1 MCGFAGFYSPG
12 ALAANAKSLVVQMA
26 DRLWQRGPDGAGDWV
41 RRLAIVDLS
50 ELGHQPMASADGRF
64 VLAMNGEI
72 YNHLKIRAELE
83 SHGQALK
90 GASDTEVLLES
101 ISQWGLESTLQRAI
115 GMFAFA
121 LVDLQE
127 RKLFLVRD
135 RLGEKP
141 LYYGWS
147 KSHFFFGSELKA
159 FRPHPDFVPEVNR
172 GAVALFLRHGYLPS
186 PHCIFTGF
194 QKLLPGHI
202 LTLSLDGSARPGAER
217 LKKYWAVPRPGEP
230 LGFSGSPEDCVA
242 GLEEL
247 LGDAIRMQ
255 MLADVPVGAFLSGGI
270 DSSTV
275 VSLMQQMASRPI
287 KTFNLGFPDAR
298 FDESGHASRI
308 AAHLGTDHTTW
319 QCTDSELLELVNQLP
334 NAYSEP
340 FADDSQL
347 PTLALARMAR
357 KQVTVSLSGDG
368 GDELFLGYG
377 RYLKTLRRW
386 GELKSHPH
394 LGTGLRCGLDSIS
407 SLLTLLPASKTKK
420 RYLAKLNR
428 ARNQWLPKDLPAYYG
443 HRTALNKNAERY
455 LFHSEALRDFFEMH
469 GPIPEDTNDL
479 SWLSYLDLNTYLPDD
494 LLAKVDRAGMAFSL
508 ETRMPLL
515 DHRIVEFAARLPD
528 NLKRRNEQ
536 SKWPLRQILER
547 RVPVALTERTKVGLS
562 TPMGRWLRGPLRD
575 WAEAQLSETRLKQE
589 GFFDVSELRQLWTQ
603 HQSGKRDRG
612 LMLWGFLMYQA
623 WYETF

>member
-1 MCGFAGFYSPG
+1 M
-12 ALAANAKSLVVQMA
+12 
-26 DRLWQRGPDGAGDWV
+26 
-41 RRLAIVDLS
+41 I
-50 ELGHQPMASADGRF
+50 SADGRF

-72 YNHLKIRAELE
+72 YNHPIIRAELE
-83 SHGQALK
+83 NHGQGLK
-90 GASDTEVLLES
+90 GSSDTEVLLEG
-101 ISQWGLESTLQRAI
+101 ISKWGLESTLQRAI

-121 LVDLQE
+121 LVDVRE

-147 KSHFFFGSELKA
+147 RNHFFFGSELKA
-159 FRPHPDFVPEVNR
+159 FRPHPDFVPEVDR
-172 GAVALFLRHGYLPS
+172 GALALFLRHGYLPS
-186 PHCIFTGF
+186 PHCILSGF
-194 QKLLPGHI
+194 HKLLPGHI
-202 LTLSLDGSARPGAER
+202 LTLPLDGSAAPGTER
-217 LKKYWAVPRPGEP
+217 LKKYWAVPCPSEP
-230 LGFSGSPEDCVA
+230 LGFSGSAEDCVA

-247 LGDAIRMQ
+247 LESAVRMQ

-275 VSLMQQMASRPI
+275 VSLMQQMATRPI

-298 FDESGHASRI
+298 LDESEHAGRV

-319 QCTDSELLELVNQLP
+319 QCTDSELLELVKQLP

-377 RYLKTLRRW
+377 RYVRTLRRW
-386 GELKSHPH
+386 GEIQRHPH
-394 LGTGLRCGLDSIS
+394 LGTGLRCGINSLS
-407 SLLTLLPASKTKK
+407 SLLWLLPPSRAKKKYLSKLK
-420 RYLAKLNR
+420 R
-428 ARNQWLPKDLPAYYG
+428 ARNQWLPEHLPAYYG
-443 HRTALNKNAERY
+443 HRMSLNKNAGRY
-455 LFHSEALRDFFEMH
+455 LMQAEAPPDFFEME
-469 GPIPEDTNDL
+469 GPIPSDANGL

-494 LLAKVDRAGMAFSL
+494 LLTKVDRAAMAFSL
-508 ETRMPLL
+508 ETRMPFL
-515 DHRIVEFAARLPD
+515 DHRIVEYAARLPD
-528 NLKRRNEQ
+528 NLKRRDEKP
-536 SKWPLRQILER
+536 KWPLRQILNR
-547 RVPVALTERTKVGLS
+547 RVPVALTERRKLGLS

-575 WAEAQLSETRLKQE
+575 WAEAQLSEKRLKDE
-589 GFFDVSELRQLWTQ
+589 GFFDAVELRQLWNQ

-612 LMLWGFLMYQA
+612 QILWSFLMYQA
-623 WYETF
+623 WYETFSSD